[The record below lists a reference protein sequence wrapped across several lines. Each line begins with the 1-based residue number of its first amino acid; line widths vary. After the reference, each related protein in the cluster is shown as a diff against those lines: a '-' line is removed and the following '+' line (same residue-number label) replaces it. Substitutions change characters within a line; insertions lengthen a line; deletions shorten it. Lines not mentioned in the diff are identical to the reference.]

1 MLVAHRY
8 GDRVKRFATFNEPSV
23 FTLFGFCLGGQ
34 APGIVDRSMLLRAIH
49 HVNLGHGAAVD
60 RLRASVTDASL
71 GAIHNCQPCRP
82 ATEKPEDRVAA
93 EMLDAYWNLA
103 FPDPQLRGRLSAAQW
118 QD

>member
-1 MLVAHRY
+1 
-8 GDRVKRFATFNEPSV
+8 
-23 FTLFGFCLGGQ
+23 
-34 APGIVDRSMLLRAIH
+34 MLLRAIH

-60 RLRASVTDASL
+60 RLRARVKNASL

-93 EMLDAYWNLA
+93 ESSTLIGTSLFPIRSCGA
-103 FPDPQLRGRLSAAQW
+103 FIRPQS